1 MRVSKLIILS
11 VFVLVS
17 SAVNAEELVRY
28 TGETISNVDYHHGQL
43 APAIGVHNVQIMRA
57 NRENPA
63 ESDGF
68 GWTYN
73 HAPMIAYW
81 NNTFY
86 VEYLSDPVGEH
97 VPPAQTFLVKSSD
110 QGKTWGKPE
119 VIFPVYNVPDGTKKE
134 GMDYVA
140 KDLTAIMHQR
150 VGFYVSKSNKLL
162 ALAYYG
168 IALHA
173 KDDPNDG
180 NGIGRVVREIKAD
193 GSFGQIY
200 FLRYNHAFNEKN
212 TAYPFYKKSKDKK
225 FVAAC
230 DEILAN
236 PLYMMQTVEE
246 ADRNDPLVPLKQQY
260 KAFSY
265 YHLPDGRVVG
275 LWKHA
280 LTSVSRD
287 GCFTWYSPVERARG
301 FVNSNAKIWGQ
312 KTSDGKYATVYNPSE
327 YRWPL
332 AVSVSDD
339 GLEYKNL
346 LLIHGEITPLR
357 YGGNYKSYG
366 PQYVRGIQE
375 GNGTPPDGKLWVT
388 YSMNKEDIWVS
399 SVPVPVTHIAAGH
412 ENDIFNQMPDGKELD
427 KWNIYSLV
435 WAKASVERDDKG
447 AKCLVLRDKDPFDY
461 ARVEKVIPESRQF
474 KASFELTASQTDKG
488 RLDIEFQNSKG
499 NPAIRISLMSDGLIY
514 TKSGARSSSGGP
526 YKAGQKHHFEVI
538 VKKDI
543 RTYELFVDGKKV
555 RTGIF
560 YAPVESFSRIMFR
573 TGEPRLHPTPETQ
586 ADRFTDMENTG
597 AVDPEAVFS
606 IYSLKTETL

>member
-287 GCFTWYSPVERARG
+287 GGYTWYSPVERARG

-499 NPAIRISLMSDGLIY
+499 NPAIRISLMPDGLIY

>member
-1 MRVSKLIILS
+1 MRISKLIILS
-11 VFVLVS
+11 VFVLGTSVVS
-17 SAVNAEELVRY
+17 AEELVRY
-28 TGETISNVDYHHGQL
+28 TGKTISNVDYHHGQL
-43 APAIGVHNVQIMRA
+43 SPAIGVHNIQIMRA

-73 HAPMIAYW
+73 HAPMMAYW

-97 VPPAQTFLVKSSD
+97 VPPAQTFLIKSSD

-119 VIFPVYNVPDGTKKE
+119 VLFPVYNVPDGTKKE
-134 GMDYVA
+134 GMDYIA

-212 TAYPFYKKSKDKK
+212 TAYPFYRKSKDKK

-230 DEILAN
+230 EEILAN

-265 YHLPDGRVVG
+265 YHLSDGRVVG

-280 LTSVSRD
+280 LTSVSKD
-287 GCFTWYSPVERARG
+287 GGYTWYSPVERARG

-375 GNGTPPDGKLWVT
+375 GNGIPPDGKLWVT

-399 SVPVPVTHIAAGH
+399 SVPVPIVEKAAVH
-412 ENDIFNQMPDGKELD
+412 ENDVFEKMPDGKELD

-435 WAKASVERDDKG
+435 WAKASVERDSKG
-447 AKCLVLRDKDPFDY
+447 TKCLVLRDKDPFDY
-461 ARVEKVIPESRQF
+461 ARVEKVIPESSQF
-474 KASFELTASQTDKG
+474 KASFELAASQTEKG
-488 RLDIEFQNSKG
+488 RLDIEFQNAKG
-499 NPAIRISLMSDGLIY
+499 NSAIRISLMPDGLIY

-526 YKAGQKHHFEVI
+526 YVAGQKHKFEVI

-543 RTYELFVDGKKV
+543 RTYELYVDGKKV

-586 ADRFTDMENTG
+586 ADRYTDMENTG

-606 IYSLKTETL
+606 IYSLMTESL

>member
-73 HAPMIAYW
+73 HAPMMAYW

-86 VEYLSDPVGEH
+86 VEYLSDPFGEH

-119 VIFPVYNVPDGTKKE
+119 VLFPVYNVPDGTKKE

-212 TAYPFYKKSKDKK
+212 TAYPFYKRSKDKK

-287 GCFTWYSPVERARG
+287 GGYTWYSPVERARG

-399 SVPVPVTHIAAGH
+399 SVPVPVTNIAAGH
-412 ENDIFNQMPDGKELD
+412 DNDVFNQMPDGKELD

-461 ARVEKVIPESRQF
+461 ARVEKVFPESRQF

-499 NPAIRISLMSDGLIY
+499 NTAIRISLMPDGLIY

-526 YKAGQKHHFEVI
+526 YKAGQKHNFEVI

-543 RTYELFVDGKKV
+543 RTYELYVDGKKV

>member
-1 MRVSKLIILS
+1 MRISKIIILS

-17 SAVNAEELVRY
+17 SAFNAEELVRY

-73 HAPMIAYW
+73 HAPMMAYW

-97 VPPAQTFLVKSSD
+97 IPPAQTFLVKSSD

-119 VIFPVYNVPDGTKKE
+119 VLFPVYNVPDGTKKE

-287 GCFTWYSPVERARG
+287 GGYTWYSPVERARG

-399 SVPVPVTHIAAGH
+399 SVPVPITHIAAGH

-435 WAKASVERDDKG
+435 WAKASVERDNKG

-461 ARVEKVIPESRQF
+461 ARVEKVIPESSQF
-474 KASFELTASQTDKG
+474 KASFELAAAQTDKG

-499 NPAIRISLMSDGLIY
+499 NPAIRISLMPDGLIY

-526 YKAGQKHHFEVI
+526 YIAGQKHLFEVI

-560 YAPVESFSRIMFR
+560 YAPVESFTRIMFR